1 VPSGVRSIADRLP
14 NQRKLAMSR
23 GPYPGIGALLDDCA
37 ACAADQV
44 IADAGGPAWDADGFA
59 RLVAEARDALP
70 LATARVVD
78 VAGQVLEAAHEAE
91 VRLQRSVIRA
101 LAAALADARGQFA
114 ALIYP
119 RFVSETGLRRLPD
132 LVRYLRA
139 ISRRLDTAAADPGR
153 DAERMAVVREVT
165 EAYQETV
172 ADLPAA
178 RRSDPDVQAVRWMIE
193 ELRVSLFAQL
203 LGTSGPVSEKR
214 IHATLDRLMDAR

>member
-1 VPSGVRSIADRLP
+1 
-14 NQRKLAMSR
+14 M
-23 GPYPGIGALLDDCA
+23 
-37 ACAADQV
+37 
-44 IADAGGPAWDADGFA
+44 
-59 RLVAEARDALP
+59 AE
-70 LATARVVD
+70 
-78 VAGQVLEAAHEAE
+78 G
-91 VRLQRSVIRA
+91 
-101 LAAALADARGQFA
+101 
-114 ALIYP
+114 
-119 RFVSETGLRRLPD
+119 ETGLRRLPD
-132 LVRYLRA
+132 LARYLRA

-214 IHATLDRLMDAR
+214 IHAALDRLMDAR